1 MKDYYKILGISPYA
15 EISEISAAYRAL
27 AQIYHPDKWKGDKK
41 TGDNKIRE
49 INEAYD
55 TLKNKNKKQ
64 KYDKEYFASKKDQPK
79 QEDFTK
85 QNYEQNKDFIDG
97 LDALWKVVI
106 EFYPDIEEER
116 IHLHKIDKALSQV
129 FQKIII
135 GTKSAS
141 DWQEMASLTVT
152 SFFKSILATDKL
164 VLHRFVELILL
175 EGKRNI
181 AIETIDAINIIGDK
195 DTDIITDKIEV
206 KYEDKLK
213 FVEND
218 AFFNWENYFEDYEY
232 RNHTE
237 KNDFYDWLSQETV
250 SQSSNVFNGENSI
263 SNFILSAIAYLCIII
278 LVVYGLSFLLM

>member
-55 TLKNKNKKQ
+55 ILKNKNKKQ
-64 KYDKEYFASKKDQPK
+64 KYDKEYFTSKKDQPK

-85 QNYEQNKDFIDG
+85 QNYEQNKDFVDV
-97 LDALWKVVI
+97 LDAKWKVVI

-116 IHLHKIDKALSQV
+116 NHLHKIDKALSQM
-129 FQKIII
+129 FQIRII
-135 GTKSAS
+135 GLKSTS

>member
-1 MKDYYKILGISPYA
+1 MF
-15 EISEISAAYRAL
+15 
-27 AQIYHPDKWKGDKK
+27 QI
-41 TGDNKIRE
+41 R
-49 INEAYD
+49 
-55 TLKNKNKKQ
+55 
-64 KYDKEYFASKKDQPK
+64 
-79 QEDFTK
+79 
-85 QNYEQNKDFIDG
+85 
-97 LDALWKVVI
+97 
-106 EFYPDIEEER
+106 
-116 IHLHKIDKALSQV
+116 
-129 FQKIII
+129 II
-135 GTKSAS
+135 GLKSAS

-206 KYEDKLK
+206 KYKDKLK

-250 SQSSNVFNGENSI
+250 SQSSNVFNGEKSI
-263 SNFILSAIAYLCIII
+263 SNFILSAIAFLCIII
-278 LVVYGLSFLLM
+278 LVLYGLSFLFM